1 MQNTG
6 CIVLAVLGMILLAI
20 GGLGSH
26 LLLHFRGRT
35 LEAYCRLKGNRE
47 RFGKILDEQNDA
59 QTACNYLFILGSS
72 IALISAG
79 TWLSIRFHWGLS
91 ETQNPVSNYRL
102 LSISIVSAAVLAC
115 FYSWIPKMIVRNG
128 ASVLLFH
135 TWWYWHTINIVF
147 RPFRALENLFLAV
160 GHRLSD

>member
-6 CIVLAVLGMILLAI
+6 CFALAVLGLILSAI

-26 LLLHFRGRT
+26 LMLHFRGRT

-47 RFGKILDEQNDA
+47 RFGRILDEQDDA

-79 TWLSIRFHWGLS
+79 TWLSMRLQWGLS
-91 ETQNPVSNYRL
+91 ETQKPVSICQ
-102 LSISIVSAAVLAC
+102 SQPISIAS
-115 FYSWIPKMIVRNG
+115 SWLRGDMI
-128 ASVLLFH
+128 
-135 TWWYWHTINIVF
+135 
-147 RPFRALENLFLAV
+147 
-160 GHRLSD
+160 